1 MTLHQAA
8 NRRIKTIL
16 KRVPV
21 VHDAARA
28 VHRRLFPPLEVRL
41 ADAVD
46 GRADLFFV
54 QVGSNDGLHGDPI
67 RDLVLAHESWRGIFI
82 EPVPFLFDRLRTNYA
97 AAHRFIFEN
106 VAIGTF
112 HGTRKFYY
120 LSELAAAELGSAL
133 PVWHD
138 QLGSFDRHHVAACLE
153 GWLHPSIADRL
164 SAYIVEDDIACEP
177 LQHVLDRHGVA
188 AIDLLHIDTEGFD
201 YQVLLQVDF
210 RRYRPKAI
218 LFEQK
223 HLSPVESRDAFAL
236 LRQFGYRLFSFP
248 PDVLA
253 VAARRD

>member
-1 MTLHQAA
+1 MTLHLAA
-8 NRRIKTIL
+8 NRRIKTVL

-21 VHDAARA
+21 VRDAARA

-41 ADAVD
+41 AAAVEGKPDA
-46 GRADLFFV
+46 FFV

-67 RDLVLAHESWRGIFI
+67 RDLVLSHAGWRGIFI
-82 EPVPFLFDRLRTNYA
+82 EPVPFLFERLRANYA
-97 AAHRFIFEN
+97 AADRFVFEN
-106 VAIGTF
+106 VAIGTV
-112 HGTRKFYY
+112 HGVRKFYY
-120 LSELAAAELGSAL
+120 LSERAAELGRAL

-138 QLGSFDRHHVAACLE
+138 QLGSFDKHHVAACLE

-164 SAYIVEDDIACEP
+164 GAYIVEDDIACEP

-188 AIDLLHIDTEGFD
+188 AIDLIHIDTEGFD

-223 HLSPVESRDAFAL
+223 HLSALESRKAFGL
-236 LRQFGYRLFSFP
+236 LRRFGYRLFSFP

-253 VAARRD
+253 ISASSD